1 MDAVPLTLGREFAS
15 YEALIGSAIKRLECS
30 LEGLKEI
37 PLGGTAVGTGITT
50 HPNYRKTALSAL
62 SKESGFKFKAPK
74 DNFEPMYSMNAFVDY
89 SNALRCLAI
98 SLHKI
103 CNDLM
108 FLSSGPKA
116 GIAEIILPE
125 AEPGSS
131 IMPGK
136 VNPSIPEAV
145 KMACFYVEGLDATV
159 AGAAKE
165 GHLEINVYTPII
177 LFSLEQSTSILS
189 SALKMLHS
197 KCISGIKSDK
207 SRCGDLLFSSYS
219 YATALNPYL
228 GYSAVAELIKEALK
242 KKVSIEKTI
251 LEKGFISKADLARML
266 SVSAMAQPCKTDL
279 KLKRKISQDKKFISF
294 LKSIR

>member
-1 MDAVPLTLGREFAS
+1 MDAVRLTLGQEFAS
-15 YEALIGSAIKRLECS
+15 YEALIGSAIERLECS

-50 HPNYRKTALSAL
+50 HPNYRKAVIAAL
-62 SKESGFKFKAPK
+62 SKESGFKFSAPK
-74 DNFEPMYSMNAFVDY
+74 DNFELMHSMNAFVDY

-98 SLHKI
+98 SLHKT

-125 AEPGSS
+125 VEPGSS

-136 VNPSIPEAV
+136 VNPSISEAV
-145 KMACFYVEGLDATV
+145 KMSCFYVEGLDAAV

-165 GHLEINVYTPII
+165 GHLEINVYTPVI
-177 LFSLEQSTSILS
+177 LFSLEQATGILS
-189 SALKMLHS
+189 SSLKMFSS
-197 KCISGIKSDK
+197 KCISGIKADK
-207 SRCGDLLFSSYS
+207 KRCSELLFSSYS

-228 GYSAVAELIKEALK
+228 GYAAVAELIKEALHRK
-242 KKVSIEKTI
+242 ISIEQLI

-266 SVSAMAQPCKTDL
+266 SVSAMAKPCRSDL
-279 KLKRKISQDKKFISF
+279 KLKKKISRDKKFIAF